1 MTSVEIPYSIAAVLP
16 TLTVMDITN
25 DLSRELRQSG
35 CTEGIA
41 YITSGS
47 GPSLIRVN
55 ERETGFFEDLECLLE
70 RLISLDEGQRE
81 RLVQML
87 LGPRTE
93 QVPFK
98 DGKLCLGTFQR
109 VLLFAFSGYRSRD
122 WTLTLLGQ
130 VRSPY

>member
-35 CTEGIA
+35 CTDGIA
-41 YITSGS
+41 YITSGP

-55 ERETGFFEDLECLLE
+55 ERESGFFEDLECLLE
-70 RLISLDEGQRE
+70 RLVSLDDGHRE

-98 DGKLCLGTFQR
+98 DGKFCFGTYQR
-109 VLLFAFSGYRSRD
+109 VLLFAFGGHRSRD
-122 WTLTLLGQ
+122 WTLTLLG
-130 VRSPY
+130 

>member
-1 MTSVEIPYSIAAVLP
+1 MTTVEIPYSIAAVLP

-25 DLSRELRQSG
+25 DLSHELRHSG
-35 CTEGIA
+35 CTNGIA
-41 YITSGS
+41 YITSGP

-55 ERETGFFEDLECLLE
+55 ERETGFFEDFECLLE
-70 RLISLDEGQRE
+70 RLVPLDGGQRE

-98 DGKLCLGTFQR
+98 DGAFCLGTYQR
-109 VLLFAFSGYRSRD
+109 VLHFSFGGHHGRD
-122 WTLTLLGQ
+122 WTLTLVG
-130 VRSPY
+130 